1 MYRIMIVKSKKDD
14 YASLYQYLTQTVNG
28 VVSPMEFPDTT
39 TLDAY
44 VESMLNSTYSKS
56 DFIIVQPVEYTID
69 AKDFTSANAD
79 AETTEG

>member
-28 VVSPMEFPDTT
+28 VVSPMEFADTAS
-39 TLDAY
+39 LDAY
-44 VESMLNSTYSKS
+44 VESMLNSTFSKS

-69 AKDFTSANAD
+69 AKDYTPVASESD
-79 AETTEG
+79 VTEG

>member
-28 VVSPMEFPDTT
+28 VVTPMEFADTT
-39 TLDAY
+39 ALDAY
-44 VESMLNSTYSKS
+44 VESMLNGSYSKS

-69 AKDFTSANAD
+69 AKDYTPVANES
-79 AETTEG
+79 ETTDG